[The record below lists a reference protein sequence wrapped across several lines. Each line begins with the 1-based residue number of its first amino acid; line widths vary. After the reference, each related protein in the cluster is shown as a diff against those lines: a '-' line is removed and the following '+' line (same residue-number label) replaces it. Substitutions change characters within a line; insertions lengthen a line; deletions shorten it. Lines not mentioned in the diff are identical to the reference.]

1 MKANLAKRV
10 MTCALAGALVVGSS
24 MSAMASGGSSSGGS
38 LSGNFS
44 SSKSKEE
51 VVAEIV
57 QEVSDGGV
65 ASVADIPTSSSVA
78 GVWSSVSGVY
88 LATNVN
94 GAAITTPLD
103 TIAGSYALA
112 AGERPYVR
120 VYNFDGKKSTAAQA
134 VIDNAAAA
142 LGATV
147 GPVINFELGKMSGG
161 KFTLLPSEGAAVNV
175 KFGIPKSFAQA
186 DKTFAIICVRPGG
199 AVTVLQDLDTDPNTI
214 TFATTAGQGAYAI
227 VKY

>member
-24 MSAMASGGSSSGGS
+24 MSVLASSGSS
-38 LSGNFS
+38 S

-65 ASVADIPTSSSVA
+65 ASVADVPTSSSVA

-112 AGERPYVR
+112 AGERPYAR

>member
-24 MSAMASGGSSSGGS
+24 MSVLASSGSS
-38 LSGNFS
+38 S

-65 ASVADIPTSSSVA
+65 ASVADVPTSSSVA

>member
-10 MTCALAGALVVGSS
+10 LTCALAGALIVGSS
-24 MSAMASGGSSSGGS
+24 MSAFASDGPSYGGSSS
-38 LSGNFS
+38 
-44 SSKSKEE
+44 SKSEDKKKVVETIVEE
-51 VVAEIV
+51 SSGGEVTTVAAV
-57 QEVSDGGV
+57 
-65 ASVADIPTSSSVA
+65 PTTSSVA
-78 GVWSSVSGVY
+78 GVKTSLAGVY

-94 GAAITTPLD
+94 GTAIATSME
-103 TIAGSYALA
+103 TIAASYALA

-120 VYNFDGKKSTAAQA
+120 IYNFEGKKSPAAQA
-134 VIDNAAAA
+134 VIDAAAAA

-147 GPVINFELGKMSGG
+147 GPVVNFELGKMAGG
-161 KFTLLPSEGAAVNV
+161 KFTLLPSDGAAIAV

-186 DKTFAIICVRPGG
+186 DKTFAVICVRPGG
-199 AVTVLQDLDTDPNTI
+199 AVAVLQDMDTDPNTV